1 MSDMQTLIDR
11 NDSIFVRKSTLEDY
25 ESRWFHAHDI
35 ILPDTKIQSLEKYL
49 RKLRMIKS
57 HEEIQNIR
65 QAITITKVAY
75 EKIRTVIEPKMY
87 EYEVES
93 HVAQVFRAHHA
104 VEAYPTI
111 VASGSNACTLHYTRH
126 DGRLSTDSLLLVDFG
141 AEYRG
146 YAADIT
152 RVFSLTPMTPRQM
165 AIYEAVLRVKH
176 FAESQIRP

>member
-1 MSDMQTLIDR
+1 MDRSDI
-11 NDSIFVRKSTLEDY
+11 IFVRKHTIEDY
-25 ESRWFHAHDI
+25 ESRWLAAHHI
-35 ILPDTKIQSLEKYL
+35 TLPSAKLTPLENILREIRL
-49 RKLRMIKS
+49 IKS
-57 HEEIQNIR
+57 PEEIENIR

-75 EKIRTVIEPKMY
+75 QKIRTVIEPKMY